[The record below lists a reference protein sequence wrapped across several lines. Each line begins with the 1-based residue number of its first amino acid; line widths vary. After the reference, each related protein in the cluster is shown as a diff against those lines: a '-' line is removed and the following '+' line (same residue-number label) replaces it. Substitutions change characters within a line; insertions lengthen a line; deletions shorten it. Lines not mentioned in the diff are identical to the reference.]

1 MVCKHSSNTSSESY
15 GSYRN
20 NNDDNNDGNNNNI
33 YNDDYDD
40 DDDNNEDEDDVDND
54 AVVNHETRLG
64 WWFSRYSGVFST
76 VLSQF

>member
-15 GSYRN
+15 GNYRNVDGDIDHDNN
-20 NNDDNNDGNNNNI
+20 NND
-33 YNDDYDD
+33 
-40 DDDNNEDEDDVDND
+40 DEDDVDND